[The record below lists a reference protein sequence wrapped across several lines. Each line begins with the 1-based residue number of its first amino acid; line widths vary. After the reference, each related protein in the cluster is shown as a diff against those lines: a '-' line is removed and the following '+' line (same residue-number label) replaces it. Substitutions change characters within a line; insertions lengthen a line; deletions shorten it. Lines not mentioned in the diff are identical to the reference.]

1 MHYQIHS
8 CTDNA
13 QAEHILLSSGLGGHG
28 AFWKPQLEALQQ
40 HFHVLTYDHEG
51 CHSDAE
57 TLPADYSMRHMAQ
70 QALGIFKDADI
81 QQFHFI
87 GHALGG
93 HIGME
98 LARLIA
104 ESRENLQM
112 KSLSCINAW
121 NQLDPHT
128 QKCFQARISLL
139 ENSGAEA
146 YVRAQALFLYPP
158 QWISE
163 HQESLEQAENAQ
175 LTNFPPAHNVLM
187 RLQALQQFSV
197 NEQHAEALTNTQ
209 IQLIANQDDFLVPVH
224 KSSDLKQRLGHGCL
238 SILATGAHAST
249 QTEPELLNKT
259 MLEFLHKHSL
269 QVTS

>member
-1 MHYQIHS
+1 MHYQIHP

-51 CHSDAE
+51 CHADAE
-57 TLPADYSMRHMAQ
+57 ALPADYSMRHMAQ
-70 QALGIFKDADI
+70 QALSIIRDADI

-98 LARLIA
+98 LARIIA
-104 ESRENLQM
+104 ESRENLQI

-121 NQLDPHT
+121 DQLDPHT

-139 ENSGAEA
+139 KNSGAEA

-175 LTNFPPAHNVLM
+175 LTSFPPAHNVLM

-197 NEQHAEALTNTQ
+197 NEQHAEALKNTQ
-209 IQLIANQDDFLVPVH
+209 IQLIANQDDFLVPVK
-224 KSSDLKQRLGHGCL
+224 KSADLQQTLGLGEL
-238 SILATGAHAST
+238 EIFAAGAHAST
-249 QTEPELLNKT
+249 HTQTEQINQALLK
-259 MLEFLHKHSL
+259 FLLS
-269 QVTS
+269 